1 MTEERKKHHK
11 PTAKGLANLKPPINK
26 RPTEEQRE
34 IRIKGGIRSG
44 EVRRAKKTM
53 REMLDYLLAKEKV
66 NAKRE
71 TSTTLEEMS
80 IALCDK
86 AISGS
91 EKAYELIA
99 KITGELT
106 NQVELTGSV
115 QKVYVTK
122 EQELEAEKH
131 IDDMINE

>member
-1 MTEERKKHHK
+1 MAKKEK
-11 PTAKGLANLKPPINK
+11 KSVNGLANLKPIK
-26 RPTEEQRE
+26 SVSEAKEKGR
-34 IRIKGGIRSG
+34 KGGIKSG
-44 EVRRAKKTM
+44 EVRRAKRTM
-53 REMLDYLLAKEKV
+53 REMLDYLLAKEKI
-66 NAKRE
+66 NAKGE

-122 EQELEAEKH
+122 EQELEAGKH

>member
-1 MTEERKKHHK
+1 MKKEK
-11 PTAKGLANLKPPINK
+11 INAKG
-26 RPTEEQRE
+26 
-34 IRIKGGIRSG
+34 
-44 EVRRAKKTM
+44 
-53 REMLDYLLAKEKV
+53 
-66 NAKRE
+66 E

-122 EQELEAEKH
+122 EQELEVEKH

>member
-1 MTEERKKHHK
+1 MAKKEK
-11 PTAKGLANLKPPINK
+11 KSVNGLANLKPIK
-26 RPTEEQRE
+26 SVSEAKEKGR
-34 IRIKGGIRSG
+34 KGGIKSG
-44 EVRRAKKTM
+44 EARRAKRTM

-66 NAKRE
+66 NAKGE

-115 QKVYVTK
+115 QKVYVTE
-122 EQELEAEKH
+122 EQEAEADRH
-131 IDDMINE
+131 IDNMINE

>member
-1 MTEERKKHHK
+1 MKNIVVEDAERV
-11 PTAKGLANLKPPINK
+11 T
-26 RPTEEQRE
+26 
-34 IRIKGGIRSG
+34 
-44 EVRRAKKTM
+44 
-53 REMLDYLLAKEKV
+53 
-66 NAKRE
+66 
-71 TSTTLEEMS
+71 
-80 IALCDK
+80 
-86 AISGS
+86 GS
-91 EKAYELIA
+91 ERSTLTFISRTSSDIGKAST

>member
-1 MTEERKKHHK
+1 MAKKEKK
-11 PTAKGLANLKPPINK
+11 PVNGLANLKPIK
-26 RPTEEQRE
+26 SVSEAKEKGR
-34 IRIKGGIRSG
+34 KGGIKSG
-44 EVRRAKKTM
+44 EARRAKRTM

-66 NAKRE
+66 NAKGE

-122 EQELEAEKH
+122 EQEAEADKH

>member
-1 MTEERKKHHK
+1 MAERKKHHK
-11 PTAKGLANLKPPINK
+11 PTAKGLANLQPPISS
-26 RPTEEQRE
+26 TEEARAKG
-34 IRIKGGIRSG
+34 RKGGIKSG

-66 NAKRE
+66 NKAGEK
-71 TSTTLEEMS
+71 STTLEEMS

-122 EQELEAEKH
+122 EQEAEADKH
-131 IDDMINE
+131 IDDIINE

>member
-1 MTEERKKHHK
+1 
-11 PTAKGLANLKPPINK
+11 
-26 RPTEEQRE
+26 
-34 IRIKGGIRSG
+34 
-44 EVRRAKKTM
+44 
-53 REMLDYLLAKEKV
+53 MLDYLLAKEKV
-66 NAKRE
+66 NAKGE

-122 EQELEAEKH
+122 QQELEVEKH
-131 IDDMINE
+131 IDDMINEQG